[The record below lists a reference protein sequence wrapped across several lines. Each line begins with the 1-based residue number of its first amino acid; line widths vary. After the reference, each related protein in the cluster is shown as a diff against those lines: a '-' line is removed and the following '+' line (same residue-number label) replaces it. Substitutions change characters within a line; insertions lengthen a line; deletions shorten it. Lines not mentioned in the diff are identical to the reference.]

1 MHTDP
6 ARANRFPRKAVPPPP
21 DAPARATAAL
31 PPKASSTAIQARR
44 LSFFLRISA
53 EARATNR
60 TSVSTSTTAAAMEV
74 QRRDS
79 K

>member
-1 MHTDP
+1 MP
-6 ARANRFPRKAVPPPP
+6 
-21 DAPARATAAL
+21 PARATATL
-31 PPKASSTAIQARR
+31 PPKASSTAVHARR
-44 LSFFLRISA
+44 LSFFRKTST
-53 EARATNR
+53 EARATNS